1 MLFFGEYIFAS
12 KRKSQEE
19 RNADGDTDIRS
30 LSTVAPGSVLIDQ
43 QIGIGIMLMDS
54 LLLKKGNKSG

>member
-30 LSTVAPGSVLIDQ
+30 LSTVAPGSVLID
-43 QIGIGIMLMDS
+43 
-54 LLLKKGNKSG
+54 